1 MDITALLIQ
10 LAAGAVGG
18 NAGGAV
24 AKNASLG
31 TVGNTI
37 TGAVGGGLGGVLMNA
52 LAGGGLDSMIGQLA
66 GGGVAGAVLTIIVG
80 LIKNKMASK
89 A

>member
-1 MDITALLIQ
+1 MDMTALLIQ

-18 NAGGAV
+18 KAGGAL
-24 AKNASLG
+24 AKGSSLG
-31 TVGNTI
+31 TAGNTI
-37 TGAVGGGLGGVLMNA
+37 TGAVGGGLGGLLMNA

-66 GGGVAGAVLTIIVG
+66 GGGISGAVLTIIVG
-80 LIKNKMASK
+80 LIKNKMANK